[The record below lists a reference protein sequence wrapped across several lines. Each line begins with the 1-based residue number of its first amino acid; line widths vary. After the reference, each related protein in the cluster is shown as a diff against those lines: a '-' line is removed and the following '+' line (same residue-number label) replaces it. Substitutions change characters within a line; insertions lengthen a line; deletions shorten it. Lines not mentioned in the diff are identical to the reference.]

1 MLNHAAVFQSNS
13 KTWIRR
19 GSVAGLSAS
28 LLLAGGLLAGS
39 ASALEGID
47 LNSPAEPTAE
57 GECPRLIQI
66 KYPFLGCTNGQ
77 IGQPDAS
84 ATWENARQIPM
95 MTDWTEG
102 DGAWGPD
109 APLAD

>member
-1 MLNHAAVFQSNS
+1 MLNHAAVVSRSNAR
-13 KTWIRR
+13 TRR
-19 GSVAGLSAS
+19 GGVAALTVS
-28 LLLAGGLLAGS
+28 LLFAGGLLAGS

-47 LNSPAEPTAE
+47 LSSPAEPTAA

-77 IGQPDAS
+77 IGLSDANE
-84 ATWENARQIPM
+84 TWEDARQIPR

-102 DGAWGPD
+102 DAAWGPD
-109 APLAD
+109 APLVD